1 MLPKI
6 QDNPRYIEDIK
17 RFNSAIEKVENEK
30 IKLEATNLLNKLVNE
45 VKYLDNTQ
53 VDLFFS
59 KHSTRTGMAEDLRKN
74 LIGYRKKLEKLLS
87 SYLK

>member
-1 MLPKI
+1 MLPRI
-6 QDNPRYIEDIK
+6 QDNPRYIEDIN
-17 RFNSAIEKVENEK
+17 RFSSAIEKIENEK
-30 IKLEATNLLNKLVNE
+30 LKLEAKNLLGKLINE

-74 LIGYRKKLEKLLS
+74 LAGYRKKLEKLLS
-87 SYLK
+87 SYM